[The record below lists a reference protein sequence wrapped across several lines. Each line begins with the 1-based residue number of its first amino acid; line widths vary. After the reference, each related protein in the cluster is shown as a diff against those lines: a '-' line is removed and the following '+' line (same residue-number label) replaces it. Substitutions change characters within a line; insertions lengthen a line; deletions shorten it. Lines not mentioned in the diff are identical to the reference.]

1 MHYIVT
7 RAVFVACIIQWV
19 MPLAAVAQLPVRPG
33 DTLVQQQRA
42 FEPGAR
48 VRITEGGIGN
58 GAVHV
63 GTVVARTP
71 DTVTL
76 KLDRTGE
83 TFRISRTAV
92 ETVELSRGRKAH
104 VGAGIGYGF
113 LIGAGAGAL
122 TGVGL
127 CTRSCERE
135 LSKGAA
141 AILLG
146 GLGAGVGL
154 VVGGLIGAIK
164 TEQWDSPSPG
174 RWSFTAGPARGG
186 FAVALS
192 ARF

>member
-1 MHYIVT
+1 
-7 RAVFVACIIQWV
+7 
-19 MPLAAVAQLPVRPG
+19 VAQLPVRPA
-33 DTLVQQQRA
+33 DSLTLQHRA

-63 GTVVARTP
+63 GTVVAKTP

-122 TGVGL
+122 TGVGS
-127 CTRSCERE
+127 CTRNCS
-135 LSKGAA
+135 LGKGAA
-141 AILLG
+141 AVLVG
-146 GLGAGVGL
+146 GLGAGVGMVL
-154 VVGGLIGAIK
+154 GGLIGTIK
-164 TEQWDSPSPG
+164 TDQWDSPSPG

-186 FAVALS
+186 FAVAFS
-192 ARF
+192 TRF